1 MRTAADVLPA
11 TSWGVRA
18 AGDPAQVV
26 TTLAVCGGSGD
37 SLLREVGRVADAYL
51 TADLRHHPASEAPE
65 GLALLD
71 AAHWAT
77 EHPWLADAARRLS
90 AATTVETV
98 VSDTVTD
105 PWTQAAR
112 SSPA

>member
-1 MRTAADVLPA
+1 MR
-11 TSWGVRA
+11 S
-18 AGDPAQVV
+18 AGDQDQVV
-26 TTLAVCGGSGD
+26 RTVAVCGGSGD
-37 SLLREVGRVADAYL
+37 SLLREAGRAADAYV

-65 GLALLD
+65 GLGLVD

-90 AATTVETV
+90 VATTVETV
-98 VSDTVTD
+98 VHERVTD
-105 PWTQAAR
+105 PWTHAVPAPRTAR